1 MPSGSKSR
9 CDAANVFIRIA
20 EIDVDQPG
28 MEPGPF
34 GFQGPVN
41 MVGVRE
47 HGLVRMTSL
56 SLDETGLKPANLC
69 KCPAFAI
76 FKRLPGLQ
84 VTQPCK
90 IICIQMICRLNELEF
105 KA

>member
-1 MPSGSKSR
+1 MPSGPKPGR
-9 CDAANVFIRIA
+9 DAANVFIRMA

-28 MEPGPF
+28 MEPGPL
-34 GFQGPVN
+34 GFQGPAN

-47 HGLVRMTSL
+47 HGLVGMTSL
-56 SLDETGLKPANLC
+56 RLDETGLKPANLC

-84 VTQPCK
+84 VTQSRK
-90 IICIQMICRLNELEF
+90 IVCIQMICRLNELEF

>member
-1 MPSGSKSR
+1 
-9 CDAANVFIRIA
+9 
-20 EIDVDQPG
+20 

-76 FKRLPGLQ
+76 FKRLPDLQ
-84 VTQPCK
+84 LTQPRK
-90 IICIQMICRLNELEF
+90 IICIQMICWLNELEF